1 MALVKLFANLRQH
14 ADKTAVTIPGTTVAD
29 VLQNLFYQYP
39 ALETAV
45 LENNQPKP
53 HVRIMVNGHAIE
65 LGDGLATAVNN
76 TDQIAIFPPIAGGQ
90 SLVSQKQDESA

>member
-1 MALVKLFANLRQH
+1 MAEVKLFANLRQV
-14 ADKTAVTIPGTTVAD
+14 AGTTAVTIPGTTVAD
-29 VLQNLFYQYP
+29 VLHALFNQYP

-65 LGDGLATAVNN
+65 LADGLETAVTD
-76 TDQIAIFPPIAGGQ
+76 TDQIAIFPPIAGG
-90 SLVSQKQDESA
+90 

>member
-1 MALVKLFANLRQH
+1 MAKVKLFANLRKLTDQ
-14 ADKTAVTIPGTTVAD
+14 TTFSFPGNTVAD
-29 VLQNLFYQYP
+29 VLHALFNQYP
-39 ALETAV
+39 ALKTAV

-65 LGDGLATAVNN
+65 LANGLETAVAD

-90 SLVSQKQDESA
+90 SPGSQNRMNL